1 MLYHCATWEVWRCS
15 DKHCR
20 WLLETVPLKHLS
32 WVNIVVKW
40 NHRGGVCSGCC
51 GVSQI
56 PASKSRH
63 LFRRLLGELVRERSR
78 LSSLQTPN
86 NWRKPFCLKFCPIP
100 ERTYFQWLVDMGQ
113 PPCFKA
119 GQLWRAVP
127 APEDWPRPL
136 LQAHCSSVSPLA
148 QACLPPYSRCGF
160 WECFLMTPPHTNLSL
175 KVLFPG
181 EPNLQ
186 QWLCLET

>member
-15 DKHCR
+15 DKQCR

-51 GVSQI
+51 GISQI

-63 LFRRLLGELVRERSR
+63 LFRRLLGELVQEGSR

-127 APEDWPRPL
+127 APELPGGL
-136 LQAHCSSVSPLA
+136 AKTSVASVLQFSFSLGPG
-148 QACLPPYSRCGF
+148 LPP
-160 WECFLMTPPHTNLSL
+160 SL
-175 KVLFPG
+175 L
-181 EPNLQ
+181 
-186 QWLCLET
+186 